1 MIYKL
6 TTTIMERNWVWKDIQ
21 SAALYAYTRKVIRDA
36 NVVGQAC
43 CQSNQ
48 ACCQSNRPDLFPYVL
63 MGEEGEGGKKKAM
76 IGDHLIYV
84 ESTLC

>member
-6 TTTIMERNWVWKDIQ
+6 TTTIMERNWAWKDIQ

-43 CQSNQ
+43 CFG
-48 ACCQSNRPDLFPYVL
+48 NRPDLFPYVL
-63 MGEEGEGGKKKAM
+63 MGEEGEGAKKRRWSGITWFM
-76 IGDHLIYV
+76 
-84 ESTLC
+84 

>member
-6 TTTIMERNWVWKDIQ
+6 TTTIMERNWAWKDIQ

-36 NVVGQAC
+36 NVVGQT
-43 CQSNQ
+43 
-48 ACCQSNRPDLFPYVL
+48 CCQSNRPDLFPYVL
-63 MGEEGEGGKKKAM
+63 MGEEGGAKKKAM

>member
-1 MIYKL
+1 MINKL

-43 CQSNQ
+43 CQSN
-48 ACCQSNRPDLFPYVL
+48 RPDLFPYVL